1 MDFYEI
7 AVIGVVALV
16 VLGPERLPKVA
27 RTAGHLFGRLQRYV
41 NGVKADISREME
53 ASEFAK
59 LKQEVQDAA
68 KSFEKSVNEQS
79 HAIEA
84 EAKAI
89 QIDAEK
95 SLAAKTAAAATAS
108 ANSAADKSELS
119 TVAQPDS
126 GSGLPVPPLG
136 SPSAEVPLT
145 QAEIIAAEDAVFA
158 DAATAHSPSNSSG
171 MASPL
176 GGGPFS
182 TEEAG
187 RTVTFGQGSFDFGI
201 EPSLIGVRKS
211 ARVAPAS
218 GVVA

>member
-7 AVIGVVALV
+7 AVIGAVALV

-59 LKQEVQDAA
+59 LRQEVQDAA

-79 HAIEA
+79 RAIEA
-84 EAKAI
+84 EAKVI

-95 SLAAKTAAAATAS
+95 SLADKTVSAVTTSANTAAANTDLS
-108 ANSAADKSELS
+108 NLAA
-119 TVAQPDS
+119 PD
-126 GSGLPVPPLG
+126 LAVPPLA
-136 SPSAEVPLT
+136 PQVLLT

-158 DAATAHSPSNSSG
+158 NSSAAMLTSSPSNG
-171 MASPL
+171 AASPV
-176 GGGPFS
+176 GVQAFS
-182 TEEAG
+182 PEEAS
-187 RTVTFGQGSFDFGI
+187 RTATFGQGAFDFGI
-201 EPSLIGVRKS
+201 EPSPHRQHEA
-211 ARVAPAS
+211 ARVAAHAD
-218 GVVA
+218 VIA